1 MSELLLH
8 IQISFGSNLYFV
20 EVHKRKFLFHIFLL
34 SSFVYLQI
42 YFVHLYVIIMFAVCS
57 TVTLSYAQGEKA
69 RQPDDIKT
77 FVVKLQLLLLQG
89 FNFNIKRRV

>member
-1 MSELLLH
+1 
-8 IQISFGSNLYFV
+8 
-20 EVHKRKFLFHIFLL
+20 
-34 SSFVYLQI
+34 
-42 YFVHLYVIIMFAVCS
+42 MFAVCS

-69 RQPDDIKT
+69 RQQDDIKT